1 MASMI
6 HKIANKTYTLKVQL
20 AKSTDL
26 SLGLKT
32 IHCRSETIVMKTRA
46 DQGHIEMTTIT
57 GPFLKCAMNVN
68 LCCCWKLFYKN
79 LQRCCQTTV
88 RRLHWIERNTKWNED
103 KKVLMKF
110 SFLQIGWRGRSNF
123 SWTRISRSTM
133 EQVIR

>member
-1 MASMI
+1 MALMI

-57 GPFLKCAMNVN
+57 GPFLKSAMNVN
-68 LCCCWKLFYKN
+68 FCFPIICNDIAKL
-79 LQRCCQTTV
+79 L
-88 RRLHWIERNTKWNED
+88 LHVNSSHWMERKTK
-103 KKVLMKF
+103 
-110 SFLQIGWRGRSNF
+110 
-123 SWTRISRSTM
+123 
-133 EQVIR
+133 

>member
-1 MASMI
+1 MALII

-57 GPFLKCAMNVN
+57 GPFLKCAMNVDFCLLKTVLQEFAKMLPN
-68 LCCCWKLFYKN
+68 YCLEFTLDGKKYK
-79 LQRCCQTTV
+79 
-88 RRLHWIERNTKWNED
+88 
-103 KKVLMKF
+103 MK
-110 SFLQIGWRGRSNF
+110 
-123 SWTRISRSTM
+123 
-133 EQVIR
+133 